1 MPELPE
7 VETMV
12 RGVRP
17 ALVGQKILAA
27 SLSHTDILRGVT
39 RPRLLAALTGATIA
53 GVSRRAKHAVIDLGG
68 RRLVLQPG
76 MTGNLLYYNRPLTEA
91 ERRYAVLRA
100 PLSNGTEFVFRDVR
114 RIGTILLLDQP
125 AWARYTEAL
134 GPEPLDER
142 FGEAE
147 FAERLR
153 HSRQAIKKVLMDQRK
168 VVGVGNIYANE
179 ALFAAAIRPSRQ
191 ARRVTRREY
200 ARLLVEVRRILQA
213 AIDAGG
219 STIRDYRTGTGE
231 IGEFQHEFH
240 VYDREGEPCTACGET
255 LTGTHRIDGRQTVYC
270 RTCQR

>member
-1 MPELPE
+1 
-7 VETMV
+7 MV

-39 RPRLLAALTGATIA
+39 RPRLLAALTGATIVE
-53 GVSRRAKHAVIDLGG
+53 VSRRAKHAILDLGD

-76 MTGNLLYYNRPLTEA
+76 MTGNLLYYNRPLTEV

-114 RIGTILLLDQP
+114 RIGTILLLDDKG
-125 AWARYTEAL
+125 WNRYTEAL
-134 GPEPLDER
+134 GPEPLDDR
-142 FGEAE
+142 LAEAE

-179 ALFAAAIRPSRQ
+179 ALFAAGIRPSRQ

-200 ARLLVEVRRILQA
+200 ARLLAEVRRILRA

-231 IGEFQHEFH
+231 IGEFQREFH
-240 VYDREGEPCTACGET
+240 VYDRAGEPCTTCGRT

>member
-1 MPELPE
+1 
-7 VETMV
+7 MV

-17 ALVGQKILAA
+17 ALVGQQILAA
-27 SLSHTDILRGVT
+27 SLSHTDILRGVS
-39 RPRLLAALTGATIA
+39 RPRLLAALTGATIRE
-53 GVSRRAKHAVIDLGG
+53 VSRRAKHAVLDLGD
-68 RRLVLQPG
+68 RRLVLQMG
-76 MTGNLLYYNRPLTEA
+76 MTGNLLYYNRPLSEA

-100 PLSNGTEFVFRDVR
+100 PLSNGIEFVFRDVR

-125 AWARYTEAL
+125 GWARYTEAL

-142 FGEAE
+142 FGTTE

-179 ALFAAAIRPSRQ
+179 ALFAAGIRPSRQ

-200 ARLLVEVRRILQA
+200 ARLFEEVRRILRA
-213 AIDAGG
+213 AIEAGG

-231 IGEFQHEFH
+231 IGEFQEEFL
-240 VYDREGEPCTACGET
+240 VYDREGEPCASCGET

>member
-1 MPELPE
+1 VPELPE

-17 ALVGQKILAA
+17 ALVGQQILAA

-39 RPRLLAALTGATIA
+39 RPRLLAALTGATIRE
-53 GVSRRAKHAVIDLGG
+53 VSRRAKHAVLDLGD
-68 RRLVLQPG
+68 RRLVLQMG
-76 MTGNLLYYNRPLTEA
+76 MTGNLLYYNRPLSEA

-100 PLSNGTEFVFRDVR
+100 QLSNGIEFVFRDVR

-125 AWARYTEAL
+125 GWSRYTEAL

-142 FGEAE
+142 FGETA
-147 FAERLR
+147 FAEQLR

-179 ALFAAAIRPSRQ
+179 ALFAAGIRPSRQ

-200 ARLLVEVRRILQA
+200 GRLFEEVRRILRA
-213 AIDAGG
+213 AIEAGG

-231 IGEFQHEFH
+231 IGEFQHEFL
-240 VYDREGEPCTACGET
+240 VYDREGEPCASCGGT
-255 LTGTHRIDGRQTVYC
+255 LIGTHRIDGRQTVYC
-270 RTCQR
+270 RACQR

>member
-1 MPELPE
+1 VPELPE

-17 ALVGQKILAA
+17 ALLGQKILAA

-39 RPRLLAALTGATIA
+39 RPRLLRALTGATIGEA
-53 GVSRRAKHAVIDLGG
+53 FRRPKHGVLDLGDH
-68 RRLVLQPG
+68 RLVLQPG
-76 MTGNLLYYNRPLTEA
+76 MTGNLLIYRRPLTATEA
-91 ERRYAVLRA
+91 RYAVLRA
-100 PLSNGTEFVFRDVR
+100 PLSNGVEFVFRDVR
-114 RIGTILLLDQP
+114 RIGTILLLDRRG
-125 AWARYTEAL
+125 WARYTGAL
-134 GPEPLDER
+134 GPEPLDAQ
-142 FGEAE
+142 FTGEE

-179 ALFAAAIRPSRQ
+179 ALFAARIRPSRQ
-191 ARRVTRREY
+191 ARRVTSLEY
-200 ARLLVEVRRILQA
+200 ARLLAEVRRILQA

-240 VYDREGEPCTACGET
+240 VYDRAGEPCTRCRT
-255 LTGTHRIDGRQTVYC
+255 SLTGTHAIDQRQSVYC
-270 RTCQR
+270 RICQR